1 MIRPRQ
7 ANNRW
12 WHVLPAVLLVLISLP
27 VFAALV
33 LGLRLWAG
41 PIDVTGSARRLAAP
55 DLPGLSFAQVQLT
68 WNGWGEGPTAP
79 LGLIVRGLRLDDP
92 RVGHAQ
98 VARAD
103 VALDLFALLHGRVEV
118 IGLHAADGSIDL
130 AQVPPSGAV
139 QLGSPG
145 GHKGRVNRDRLDLDA
160 LRAFELSHVALS
172 AHGLPCRAKIADLR
186 LLPLHRPAAIG
197 VSGRVA
203 ASLSCG
209 GRNVAFDGAAREGPQ
224 GEIVWHVT
232 TGSFVPSR
240 IGSPLAPLVGLDLP
254 VSLKLDAALSGGF
267 GRLMLPRHLELT
279 AQLGAGTIRGVDVAG
294 GQLHLTLDLPRTQ
307 QGTLRAALSPSRVV
321 LRQAPGAATPALL
334 LTGSF
339 AETGALVRARIA
351 ARIARVDFAG
361 LGRIWPSALAPGGRR
376 WVTANITAGTGRDLA
391 LSATFASPDGW
402 GALHLTKLDGG
413 LDASGLT
420 IFWLRPIAP
429 LRAMDAHLVLEG
441 PDTLRIESRRG
452 LEAVPLHGVITAG
465 PTVLRITGLE
475 HRQQHARIATT
486 LTGGLGDIL
495 TLLAYPRLGLLSR
508 HKLPFTDIAGRA
520 VVKLGLSLP
529 LVDTLATTAI
539 QVHADAALSDVH
551 LGDAVLGRA
560 LDAGGLALHA
570 ENSGLQV
577 AGDGAIGGIPSRLTY
592 SMDFRAGGPQQ
603 LIEAAHVSARIDK
616 AALRQAG
623 VWGADS
629 VAAGAAALDVAYGRH
644 RDGAAS
650 VVLNADLTDAA
661 LDTPVWSKPAG
672 APAHASAVIGLQDAA
687 LVSIGM
693 VKASGEDLAV
703 AAHAEVG
710 GGRPDAIVLDR
721 FRIGRSQG
729 VGRVDLPTGDRAR
742 TGPIRVALHG
752 PVLDITPYL
761 AMRAARATGADRA
774 WRADLVFHRVWFTR
788 QRWFSGVHVLAAGKG
803 VRLSRANLTV
813 AGPTPVL
820 ASLSPDA
827 GDARRLMLKAPDAGA
842 LLAALGV
849 GGGVEGGTLSVV
861 GILRQSRGAGM
872 LRRSRGT
879 LEMTGR
885 AEVGRFVLHDAPLS
899 ARLARDLSIYGL
911 LTGAKARQIVITRC
925 ELPFTLRGS
934 ALHLSDARASN
945 AALGATLRGAIDL
958 GHSTLDL
965 RGTIVPSYLFNALP
979 GKLPG
984 VGRVFSP
991 EQGGG
996 LFALTLR
1003 VTGPI
1008 DKPVIGV
1015 NPLSLLAPGI
1025 LRRLLFD

>member
-1 MIRPRQ
+1 MIRLRQ
-7 ANNRW
+7 ANSRW
-12 WHVLPAVLLVLISLP
+12 WHVLPAALLVLVSLP

-41 PIDVTGSARRLAAP
+41 PIDVTATARRLSAA

-79 LGLIVRGLRLDDP
+79 LGLIVSGLRLDDP
-92 RVGHAQ
+92 RVGQARI
-98 VARAD
+98 ARAD
-103 VALDLFALLHGRVEV
+103 VALDLFALLHGRAE
-118 IGLHAADGSIDL
+118 ITALHAADGSIDL
-130 AQVPPSGAV
+130 ARARPSGAK
-139 QLGSPG
+139 G
-145 GHKGRVNRDRLDLDA
+145 GAIGGAKGGARRDRLDLHA
-160 LRAFELSHVALS
+160 LVAFDLSRVAIS
-172 AHGLPCRAKIADLR
+172 ARGLPCRVDIADLR

-197 VSGRVA
+197 VSGQIA
-203 ASLSCG
+203 ASMSCG
-209 GRNVAFDGAAREGPQ
+209 GLGVGGYSPLVPRISVQGAAREGPQ
-224 GEIVWHVT
+224 GEIVWHVA
-232 TGSFVPSR
+232 TGRFVPSR
-240 IGSPLAPLVGLDLP
+240 LGTSLAPLAGLDLP

-267 GRLMLPRHLELT
+267 GRLMLPRQLGLT
-279 AQLGAGTIRGVDVAG
+279 VQLGAGTVRGVDVAS

-334 LTGSF
+334 LSGSLTG
-339 AETGALVRARIA
+339 TGPLVRARIA
-351 ARIARVDFAG
+351 ARIARFDFAG
-361 LGRIWPSALAPGGRR
+361 LGPLWPPALAPGGRR
-376 WVTANITAGTGRDLA
+376 WVTANITTGIGRDLA
-391 LSATFASPDGW
+391 LVATFASSDGW
-402 GALHLTKLDGG
+402 RALRLTGLDGG

-465 PTVLRITGLE
+465 PTILRITGLE
-475 HRQQHARIATT
+475 HREQRARIATT
-486 LTGGLGDIL
+486 LTGGLGEML
-495 TLLAYPRLGLLSR
+495 TLLAHPRLRLLSR
-508 HKLPFTDIAGRA
+508 HKLSFTDIAGGA
-520 VVKLGLSLP
+520 VVKLDLSLP

-539 QVHADAALSDVH
+539 QVHADAALRNVH

-560 LDAGGLALHA
+560 LDAGALALRA
-570 ENSGLQV
+570 DDAGLRLG
-577 AGDGAIGGIPSRLTY
+577 GDAAIGGIASHLTY

-629 VAAGAAALDVAYGRH
+629 VAAGAAGLDVAYGRH

-650 VVLNADLTDAA
+650 LVLNADLTDAA
-661 LDTPVWSKPAG
+661 LDTPVWSKPAK
-672 APAHASAVIGLQDAA
+672 APAHVSAVIGLLDGA
-687 LVSIGM
+687 LVSIGSIT
-693 VKASGEDLAV
+693 ATGEGLSV
-703 AAHAEVG
+703 AAHAKLG
-710 GGRPDAIVLDR
+710 AGRPDAIVLDR

-729 VGRVDLPTGDRAR
+729 AGRIDLSASD
-742 TGPIRVALHG
+742 PIRITLHG
-752 PVLDITPYL
+752 PALDIAPYL
-761 AMRAARATGADRA
+761 GKRAAPAAGAGRA
-774 WRADLVFHRVWFTR
+774 WRADLAFRRVWFTR
-788 QRWFSGVHVLAAGKG
+788 QRGFSGVHVLAAGRG
-803 VRLSRANLTV
+803 GRLSRGNLSV
-813 AGPTPVL
+813 AGPTPVR
-820 ASLSPDA
+820 ATLSPDA
-827 GDARRLMLKAPDAGA
+827 RDARRLMLEAPDVGA

-849 GGGVEGGTLSVV
+849 GGGIGGGALSLAGVV
-861 GILRQSRGAGM
+861 RQSRG
-872 LRRSRGT
+872 T
-879 LEMTGR
+879 VQMTGR

-911 LTGAKARQIVITRC
+911 LTGAKARQIVITQC
-925 ELPFTLRGS
+925 ELPFTLRGLV
-934 ALHLSDARASN
+934 LHLSDARASN

-958 GHSTLDL
+958 RQSTLDL

-984 VGRVFSP
+984 VGPVFSP
-991 EQGGG
+991 EKGGG
-996 LFALTLR
+996 LLALTLR

-1008 DKPVIGV
+1008 DKPVVGV